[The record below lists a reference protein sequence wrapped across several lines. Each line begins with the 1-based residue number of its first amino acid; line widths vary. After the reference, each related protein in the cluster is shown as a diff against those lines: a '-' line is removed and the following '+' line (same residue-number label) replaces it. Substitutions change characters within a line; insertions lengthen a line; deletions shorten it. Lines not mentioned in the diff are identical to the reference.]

1 MTTPVL
7 AEFAGTFA
15 FLLAIL
21 YSGGN
26 ALVIGAA
33 LAVVILVIGGIS
45 GGHVNPAVSFAMF
58 LKGGLSQ
65 TKLLTY
71 VAAQLAA
78 AAAAYYTYKAMQ
90 G

>member
-1 MTTPVL
+1 MTPVL

-15 FLLAIL
+15 LVLAIL

-26 ALVIGAA
+26 ALIIAS
-33 LAVVILVIGGIS
+33 AVAVILLSIGSIS
-45 GGHVNPAVSFAMF
+45 GGNINPAVSFAMF

-65 TKLLTY
+65 TKFLTY

-78 AAAAYYTYKAMQ
+78 AAAAYYTYRAMQ